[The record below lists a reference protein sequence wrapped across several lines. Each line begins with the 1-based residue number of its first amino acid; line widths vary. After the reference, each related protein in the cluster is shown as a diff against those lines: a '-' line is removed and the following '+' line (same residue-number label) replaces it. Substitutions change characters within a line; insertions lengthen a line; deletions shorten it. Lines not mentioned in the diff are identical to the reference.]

1 MWWDKEV
8 LEVLPRA
15 QDELRRNYMQV
26 LQVNPQDEIV
36 DAYQDYYQ
44 PLRFSVLG
52 ELFPYK
58 ISNSVR

>member
-15 QDELRRNYMQV
+15 LNELKRTYMQV
-26 LQVNPQDEIV
+26 SVVQPKDQIV

-44 PLRFSVLG
+44 PLRFSVLE

-58 ISNSVR
+58 IRNAVW